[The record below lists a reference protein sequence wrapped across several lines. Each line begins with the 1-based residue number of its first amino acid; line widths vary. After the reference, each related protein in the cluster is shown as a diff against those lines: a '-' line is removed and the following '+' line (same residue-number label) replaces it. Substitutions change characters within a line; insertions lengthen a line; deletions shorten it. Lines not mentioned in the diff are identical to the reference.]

1 MASKLVAEICVVLK
15 TLPTREAVTS
25 LANKV
30 LEEYKKTATQP
41 IGQIS
46 CQITSEKEPKKNKN
60 ISFLMCKGLQ
70 ISTNDKGF
78 ELVVPAYPSM
88 LAADIAVQVLVTTQ
102 YQNLRKLDPT
112 LHCRH

>member
-1 MASKLVAEICVVLK
+1 
-15 TLPTREAVTS
+15 
-25 LANKV
+25 
-30 LEEYKKTATQP
+30 
-41 IGQIS
+41 
-46 CQITSEKEPKKNKN
+46 
-60 ISFLMCKGLQ
+60 MCKGLQ

>member
-1 MASKLVAEICVVLK
+1 MGPFKNDTLCMASKLVAEICVVLK

-46 CQITSEKEPKKNKN
+46 CQKPSEKEPKKN
-60 ISFLMCKGLQ
+60 
-70 ISTNDKGF
+70 
-78 ELVVPAYPSM
+78 
-88 LAADIAVQVLVTTQ
+88 
-102 YQNLRKLDPT
+102 
-112 LHCRH
+112 